1 MEEEISLREL
11 IEILLKRWKIIAVIT
26 LTCILIAGVVSF
38 YIMEPVY
45 EAKTMLMAS
54 YATEK
59 LTNSNSGSDDVEGI
73 LESITMYPAMT
84 IQTYKEQLKSPEIL
98 QSTIDELGLDK
109 EEVTVN
115 GLMKMISLETIK
127 DTNLIAIKVSHNNP
141 EIASNIANTLAV
153 KFTNFITDMA
163 RDHASKS
170 SDFLQSQLEVEKLK
184 LDEASLELK
193 QFLSQPRGVDELKGE
208 VSSMLSM
215 LNSYKTQIVQ
225 KEVELG
231 KIRAGL
237 SAAEYEMNNTPKVIT
252 TSKSLDNDT
261 LLNQMVS
268 EETGL
273 SIVDTSRII
282 MNSEEV
288 NDNYLDLKMQ
298 VSSYKI
304 SKAELEREIEEIKIK
319 IDDYQ
324 VKLEETQH
332 ELADKDYEKTL
343 VQRKVSISQNT
354 YNAFL
359 QKYEE
364 SLVAES
370 TKVGESS
377 IDIISQAM
385 VPLNPVGPKKLLNMA
400 IGGVL
405 GLMLGVSTAF
415 FIAYWKSTAKTQQ

>member
-11 IEILLKRWKIIAVIT
+11 IEILLKRWKIIAAIT
-26 LTCILIAGVVSF
+26 LACILIAGVVSF

-109 EEVTVN
+109 EEVTVD
-115 GLMKMISLETIK
+115 GLMNMISLETIK

-141 EIASNIANTLAV
+141 EIASKIANTLAV

-237 SAAEYEMNNTPKVIT
+237 TVAEEEMNNTPKVIT
-252 TSKSLDNDT
+252 TSKSLDNDP

-273 SIVDTSRII
+273 SIVDASRII
-282 MNSEEV
+282 SIGFGI
-288 NDNYLDLKMQ
+288 
-298 VSSYKI
+298 SAII
-304 SKAELEREIEEIKIK
+304 SKI
-319 IDDYQ
+319 
-324 VKLEETQH
+324 T
-332 ELADKDYEKTL
+332 
-343 VQRKVSISQNT
+343 
-354 YNAFL
+354 
-359 QKYEE
+359 
-364 SLVAES
+364 
-370 TKVGESS
+370 
-377 IDIISQAM
+377 
-385 VPLNPVGPKKLLNMA
+385 
-400 IGGVL
+400 
-405 GLMLGVSTAF
+405 VSTGA
-415 FIAYWKSTAKTQQ
+415 